1 VRKPLLATLVR
12 VFDHISRARY
22 RHEKQGCHE
31 RVNGTSI
38 AMERTRSMIL
48 TWEEADG
55 YGDWYT
61 AIPWHDLLRCEK
73 NGDQVL
79 SSYLR
84 MDVDGNENKK

>member
-1 VRKPLLATLVR
+1 
-12 VFDHISRARY
+12 
-22 RHEKQGCHE
+22 
-31 RVNGTSI
+31 
-38 AMERTRSMIL
+38 MERTRSMIL